1 MLVSGA
7 HQEPLAFRSLTATPR
22 SSSLA
27 WLRLH
32 AQPANQERKMRIDV
46 YQKIT
51 DQIVLEL
58 EKGVMQR
65 NLHDWK
71 RMGLG

>member
-1 MLVSGA
+1 
-7 HQEPLAFRSLTATPR
+7 
-22 SSSLA
+22 
-27 WLRLH
+27 
-32 AQPANQERKMRIDV
+32 MRIDV